1 MPSRGSAPAAPSGLL
16 HERMRPEDDSTPIAS
31 PSPGHG
37 SYKLPA
43 LNVLSEIATS
53 LSSDSNLEDLLER
66 FLSTMVKLAGA
77 QAGAVRLVTADG
89 KHLRLVG
96 ALGLPDDVL
105 EVERYTPIE
114 CGVCGDA
121 AHSHAVQLA
130 NDMNVCRHN
139 STRAYFGSGCKHVIA
154 VPLRHKGKTLGV
166 YNLFMASD
174 TPVPEDVTLLFLSIS
189 EHLGMALENARLTR
203 ENLRITL
210 MSERQMLANEVHDSL
225 AQTLA
230 YAKMRLP
237 LLRETIDTQDR
248 ALSNKYLNDV
258 DNALEQAY
266 DGLRELL
273 AQFRYRMDPRGLVPA
288 LNDLIQSFCGK
299 AEASFDFDNR
309 APHLDLT
316 PDQEVQVFH
325 IIQEAL
331 ANICKHARA
340 RHVKLIIES
349 NQTGHCVTV
358 EDDGI
363 GLSPGALQRGDLH
376 IGLRVMSERAASL
389 GGEVVVE
396 SPTAAGTRVRL
407 TFPALT
413 RPLVRF
419 K

>member
-1 MPSRGSAPAAPSGLL
+1 MKPD
-16 HERMRPEDDSTPIAS
+16 DDSAPIAS
-31 PSPGHG
+31 SPSAGHG

-53 LSSDSNLEDLLER
+53 LSSDNNLEDLLER

-77 QAGAVRLVTADG
+77 QAGAVRVVTADG

-96 ALGLPDDVL
+96 AIGLPDDVL
-105 EVERYTPIE
+105 EAERYTAIE
-114 CGVCGDA
+114 CGICGDA
-121 AHSHAVQLA
+121 ARSHAVQHA
-130 NDMNVCRHN
+130 SDMQVCRHN
-139 STRAYFGSGCKHVIA
+139 SSRTYFGTGCKHVIA

-174 TPVPEDVTLLFLSIS
+174 TPVPEDVSLLFLSIS

-210 MSERQMLANEVHDSL
+210 MGERQMLANEVHDSL

-237 LLRETIDTQDR
+237 LLRETIETQDR
-248 ALSNKYLNDV
+248 ALANKYLTDV
-258 DNALEQAY
+258 DKALEQAY

-299 AEASFDFDNR
+299 TDASVDFQNR

-349 NQTGHCVTV
+349 DEMQHCVTV

-363 GLSPGALQRGDLH
+363 GLAHNASQRGDLH
-376 IGLRVMSERAASL
+376 FGLHVMSERAASL
-389 GGEVVVE
+389 GGEVRVE
-396 SPTAAGTRVRL
+396 SPARAGTRVRL
-407 TFPALT
+407 TFPASA

>member
-1 MPSRGSAPAAPSGLL
+1 MNPDDDGAAGAGPSSAA
-16 HERMRPEDDSTPIAS
+16 
-31 PSPGHG
+31 HG

-53 LSSDSNLEDLLER
+53 LSSDSDLEDLLER
-66 FLSTMVKLAGA
+66 FLTTMVKLAGA
-77 QAGAVRLVTADG
+77 QAGAVRVVTADG

-96 ALGLPDDVL
+96 AIGLPDDVL

-114 CGVCGDA
+114 CGICGDA
-121 AHSHAVQLA
+121 ARTHGVQHAH
-130 NDMNVCRHN
+130 DMHTCRNN
-139 STRAYFGSGCKHVIA
+139 SARAYFGAGCQHVIA

-166 YNLFMASD
+166 YNLFMAD
-174 TPVPEDVTLLFLSIS
+174 DMPVPEDVSLLFLSIS

-248 ALSNKYLNDV
+248 ALSNKYLTDV
-258 DNALEQAY
+258 DSALEQAY

-299 AEASFDFDNR
+299 AEASVDFDNR

-349 NQTGHCVTV
+349 SAVQHSVTV

-363 GLSPGALQRGDLH
+363 GLINNASQRGDLH
-376 IGLRVMSERAASL
+376 FGLRVMSERAASL
-389 GGEVVVE
+389 GGEVIVE
-396 SPTAAGTRVRL
+396 SPSPTGTRVRL
-407 TFPALT
+407 TFPASS

>member
-1 MPSRGSAPAAPSGLL
+1 MNPD
-16 HERMRPEDDSTPIAS
+16 DDSRSTATPHT
-31 PSPGHG
+31 PGQG

-66 FLSTMVKLAGA
+66 FLSTMMKLAGA

-96 ALGLPDDVL
+96 AIGLPDDVL

-114 CGVCGDA
+114 CGICGDA
-121 AHSHAVQLA
+121 ARSHAVQHA
-130 NDMNVCRHN
+130 DDMNVCRHN

-248 ALSNKYLNDV
+248 ALANKYLNDV
-258 DNALEQAY
+258 DSALEQAY

-299 AEASFDFDNR
+299 AEASVDFDNR

-349 NQTGHCVTV
+349 GEAQHCVTV

-363 GLSPGALQRGDLH
+363 GLTQNSSQHGGLH
-376 IGLRVMSERAASL
+376 FGLSVMSERAASL

-396 SPTAAGTRVRL
+396 SPSRTGTRVRL
-407 TFPALT
+407 TFPASVP
-413 RPLVRF
+413 RSLVRF

>member
-1 MPSRGSAPAAPSGLL
+1 MKP
-16 HERMRPEDDSTPIAS
+16 DTDSTKCAS
-31 PSPGHG
+31 PNSTGQG

-53 LSSDSNLEDLLER
+53 LSSDNDLEALLER
-66 FLSTMVKLAGA
+66 FLTTMVKLAAA
-77 QAGAVRLVTADG
+77 QAGAVRVVTADG

-96 ALGLPDDVL
+96 AIGLPDDVV

-114 CGVCGDA
+114 CGICGDA
-121 AHSHAVQLA
+121 ARNQGVQHTH
-130 NDMNVCRHN
+130 DMHTCRNN
-139 STRAYFGSGCKHVIA
+139 SSRAYFGSGCQHVVA
-154 VPLRHKGKTLGV
+154 VPLRHKGKMLGV
-166 YNLFMASD
+166 YNLFMADD
-174 TPVPEDVTLLFLSIS
+174 TPVPEEVSLLFLSIS

-248 ALSNKYLNDV
+248 ELSNKYLTDV
-258 DNALEQAY
+258 DKALEQAY

-299 AEASFDFDNR
+299 AEASVDFDNR

-349 NQTGHCVTV
+349 SAAQHSVTV

-363 GLSPGALQRGDLH
+363 GLTNNVSQRGDLH
-376 IGLRVMSERAASL
+376 FGLRVMSERAASL

-396 SPTAAGTRVRL
+396 SPSRTGTRVRL
-407 TFPALT
+407 TFPASS